1 MAKPESS
8 RLYERVASDLAAKI
22 AAGTYPVGQRLPS
35 ERELAQSYSVS
46 RPTVREAIFALELDG
61 QVEVRTG
68 SGVYVVARAPRS
80 GHAGVTD
87 IGPFE
92 LLEARRAIEGEAAFL
107 AASRISDTELAEIER
122 HLTNIVRSP
131 HDIAASEEADPQL
144 LLAIARATGN
154 NAMHATVEM
163 LWMARARSPQYRL
176 LSGKAHDPG
185 VGPPTDEHTQTAEAL
200 RARDSDPAPQP

>member
-22 AAGTYPVGQRLPS
+22 AADTYPVGQRLPS

-68 SGVYVVARAPRS
+68 SGVYVIARAPRS
-80 GHAGVTD
+80 GHAGDTD

-92 LLEARRAIEGEAAFL
+92 LLEARRASEDVASFL
-107 AASRISDTELAEIER
+107 AAEQISDTETSDREQHLA
-122 HLTNIVRSP
+122 NILISP
-131 HDIAASEEADPQL
+131 HNIDA
-144 LLAIARATGN
+144 N
-154 NAMHATVEM
+154 
-163 LWMARARSPQYRL
+163 
-176 LSGKAHDPG
+176 
-185 VGPPTDEHTQTAEAL
+185 
-200 RARDSDPAPQP
+200 